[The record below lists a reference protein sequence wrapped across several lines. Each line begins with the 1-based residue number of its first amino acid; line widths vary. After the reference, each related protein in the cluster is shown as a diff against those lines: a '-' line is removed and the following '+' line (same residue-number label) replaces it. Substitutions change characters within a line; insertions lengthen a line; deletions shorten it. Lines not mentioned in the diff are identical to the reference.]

1 MCIRDSING
10 AAKSG
15 DDFIV
20 LSNEKEAKS
29 LCEARVEESKDDKI
43 PLNFVTQDSAFQ
55 STVSEELNIIIKSDV
70 HGSSEAIKNAID
82 QIKHDEVKPKI
93 LLSDIGMV
101 TETDI
106 ALAKASNAVVIA
118 FNVKPSK
125 EAKKRA
131 EQEKISISTYNIIYE
146 VLDFIKRKM
155 GGLLSPDVEEKIIGS
170 AEILEIFKV
179 SKVGKVAGSKVVEG
193 EITQNSKLIEATSGN
208 TGIAL
213 AMAGADLGLPVTIVM
228 PSNMS
233 EERKQMMRSYGA
245 EIIDAPPGDFE
256 AAINMKKQMLIED
269 RDLWSP
275 NQFENPTNI
284 ECHFLTTAHEIHK
297 QAGPSWAAFVHGA
310 GTGGTI
316 MGVKQY
322 IDSFG
327 LDVKVCLVT
336 PAEEKHNIQGIG
348 DGRDFLV
355 DREKMDSVS
364 VIATQDAVNRAKK
377 IAS

>member
-1 MCIRDSING
+1 MKLSLSR
-10 AAKSG
+10 
-15 DDFIV
+15 IV
-20 LSNEKEAKS
+20 GNT
-29 LCEARVEESKDDKI
+29 
-43 PLNFVTQDSAFQ
+43 PL
-55 STVSEELNIIIKSDV
+55 
-70 HGSSEAIKNAID
+70 
-82 QIKHDEVKPKI
+82 VK
-93 LLSDIGMV
+93 LSDKLYGKLETTNPSGSVKDRMV
-101 TETDI
+101 
-106 ALAKASNAVVIA
+106 L
-118 FNVKPSK
+118 
-125 EAKKRA
+125 
-131 EQEKISISTYNIIYE
+131 Y
-146 VLDFIKRKM
+146 
-155 GGLLSPDVEEKIIGS
+155 
-170 AEILEIFKV
+170 
-179 SKVGKVAGSKVVEG
+179 VVEHAIRAG
-193 EITQNSKLIEATSGN
+193 EITNSSKLIEATSGN

-256 AAINMKKQMLIED
+256 AAISMKKQMLLED
-269 RDLWSP
+269 SDLWSP

-364 VIATQDAVNRAKK
+364 VIATQDAVDRAKQ
-377 IAS
+377 IACETGLLVGISSGANVLAAEKWIAENDPEGVVITMLCDRGERYMSIFNS